1 MGKSQV
7 TIYLKGRGEINID
20 GRGHCESNS
29 PGLSYEK
36 KETGNYQQLPAKS
49 MKKKKIV

>member
-29 PGLSYEK
+29 PGLSYVLLEK
-36 KETGNYQQLPAKS
+36 Q
-49 MKKKKIV
+49 KICKVRKLFLTVL